1 MANSRKSK
9 SSSISRKVENV
20 LYGRIRGGDH
30 LAVAL
35 SGGVDSVVLLDLL
48 VPLAVQMQFSLSAV
62 QVNHGLSPNANKW
75 SSFCRSLCRS
85 RNIPLKIV
93 RLKINKAPGTSLEAI
108 AREERYR
115 IFKKLKAD
123 YVVLAQ
129 HLDDQAETLLLQL
142 LRGAGVKG
150 LGGMPVVRNPANVE
164 ARTAETEYFIST
176 SGPQILRPL
185 LEVARREIEEYARE
199 HALQWITDESNDDI
213 SFDRNF
219 LRHEIFPLLQKR
231 FPSYRKTFLRAS
243 RHMAEASALLD
254 ELAEADRKECIVEG
268 KLHVEDLRQL
278 SFPRARNL
286 LRYTLT
292 QQGAILPSTAKLE
305 EILRQLLSSQPD
317 AKLNV
322 VFGNTEVRCF
332 KGFVHVRKAGK
343 PGTDA
348 PLAVGWRLAWRGE
361 KQLVIPE
368 LGGLLRF
375 TRRKGAGMSLQKLM
389 EHPVTVRLRQGGER
403 LRPDCNRPRRSLKNL
418 LQEASLPPWDRI
430 ALPLIFCGE
439 HLVCVPGIGVDCD
452 FHAVALEQGLMVE
465 WQQDFASPQPLI
477 SDSASMSG
485 FPLSRK

>member
-20 LYGRIRGGDH
+20 LCGRIRPGDK

-48 VPLAVQMQFSLSAV
+48 VPLAVQMQFSLSAIH
-62 QVNHGLSPNANKW
+62 VNHGISPNADKW
-75 SSFCRSLCRS
+75 SSFCSRLCRS
-85 RNIPLKIV
+85 RDIPLKIV
-93 RLKINKAPGTSLEAI
+93 RLKINKAPGASLEAI

-150 LGGMPVVRNPANVE
+150 LGAMPVVKNPASGVE
-164 ARTAETEYFIST
+164 ERIPEAESFR
-176 SGPQILRPL
+176 SGVEPQILRPM

-219 LRHEIFPLLQKR
+219 LRQEIFPLLEKR

-254 ELAEADRKECIVEG
+254 ELAEADRKKCIVEG

-286 LRYTLT
+286 LRYTLA
-292 QQGAILPSTAKLE
+292 QRGAILPSAVKLD
-305 EILRQLLSSQPD
+305 EILRQLLSLRPD
-317 AKLNV
+317 AKLHV
-322 VFGNTEVRCF
+322 IFGNTEVRCF
-332 KGFVHVRKAGK
+332 KGFVHVRKANTSR
-343 PGTDA
+343 TDA
-348 PLAVGWRLAWRGE
+348 PLVTEWRLAWQGE
-361 KQLVIPE
+361 KQLVVPE
-368 LGGLLRF
+368 LRGSLRF
-375 TRRKGAGMSLQKLM
+375 THCKSAGISLQKLIA
-389 EHPVTVRLRQGGER
+389 HPVTIRLRQGGER
-403 LRPDCNRPRRSLKNL
+403 LRPDCKRPRRSLKKL
-418 LQEASLPPWDRI
+418 LQEASLPPWDRTT
-430 ALPLIFCGE
+430 LPLIFSGE
-439 HLVCVPGIGVDCD
+439 HLVCVPIVGVDCD
-452 FHAVALEQGLMVE
+452 FQATLGEEGLMVE
-465 WQQDFASPQPLI
+465 WQPNPDLV
-477 SDSASMSG
+477 
-485 FPLSRK
+485 